1 MTSRKKLLLAVG
13 AVVLVA
19 VVIASL
25 LGLRTLRYNRAVE
38 NWQQERY
45 LESARDLYKLGQYR
59 DAAQYRQQ
67 LEAMLMKSLTATS
80 WRSEEAKFNRA
91 GYEATGVWQFFFRE
105 DYTGT
110 ENHIATDA
118 NGSEIIRSDE
128 FTYEFQCNAGRM
140 MLVITYEAGQEAPY
154 LLTVSEGSLGVE
166 KFYGAFQFYEVYEL
180 VDYLPE

>member
-1 MTSRKKLLLAVG
+1 MTSGKKILLAVG

-19 VVIASL
+19 ALIVTL
-25 LGLRTLRYNRAVE
+25 LGLRSARYSRAVE
-38 NWQQERY
+38 NWDQGKY
-45 LESARDLYKLGQYR
+45 LESARDLYKLGKYEDAEAYR
-59 DAAQYRQQ
+59 KQ
-67 LEAMLMKSLTATS
+67 LESMLMQTLTATS
-80 WRSEEAKFNRA
+80 WRSEEAKFNQA

-110 ENHIATDA
+110 ENHIAADA
-118 NGSEIIRSDE
+118 NGSEIIKSDE

-154 LLTVSEGSLGVE
+154 LLTVSEEDLRVE
-166 KFYGAFQFYEVYEL
+166 KLYGAFQFYEVYEL